1 MNAASNQSTLH
12 VLKESILH
20 EGPRVLFRGWLPA
33 WARLQPTT
41 ILTFLV
47 LEQLRELVDLSRD
60 LAEEVQ

>member
-1 MNAASNQSTLH
+1 MNAASNQSTFH

-47 LEQLRELVDLSRD
+47 LEQLRKAVDLGRD
-60 LAEEVQ
+60 STDEA